1 MAVTFVM
8 EIPGGTAE
16 QYDAVMEKVGLAGPN
31 PPIHEGA
38 LFHCAY
44 ATESGWRVIDVWE
57 SEEAFGRFYAE
68 RLGDAIASTD
78 IPGFQP
84 PLFYQ
89 VHNLLV
95 A

>member
-1 MAVTFVM
+1 MAVTFIL

-16 QYDAVMEKVGLAGPN
+16 QYDEVMEKIGLAGPN
-31 PPIHEGA
+31 PPIPEGA

-57 SEEAFGRFYAE
+57 SEEAFGRFFAE
-68 RLGDAIASTD
+68 RLGDALQSAQVLLSE
-78 IPGFQP
+78 P
-84 PLFYQ
+84 PRFYQ
-89 VHNLLV
+89 VHNLLI

>member
-1 MAVTFVM
+1 VAVTFIM

-16 QYDAVMEKVGLAGPN
+16 QYDAVMEKIGLAGPN
-31 PPIHEGA
+31 PPLPEGG

-57 SEEAFGRFYAE
+57 SEEAFGRFFAE
-68 RLGDAIASTD
+68 RLGDALASSGV
-78 IPGFQP
+78 PMSEP
-84 PLFYQ
+84 PRFYQ
-89 VHNLLV
+89 VYNLLE